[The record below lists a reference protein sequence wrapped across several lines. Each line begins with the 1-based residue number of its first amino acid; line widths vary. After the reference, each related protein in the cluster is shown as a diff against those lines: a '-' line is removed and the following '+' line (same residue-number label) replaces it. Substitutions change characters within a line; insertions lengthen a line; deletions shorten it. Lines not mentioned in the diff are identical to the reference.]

1 LNAEFQDLLK
11 GAAAACQH
19 SKVSKTETAVVYT
32 DSAKDRTLVDAFL
45 AAATLYAGEAVLVTT
60 ERRPPQTEPPAAA
73 VEALANADVV
83 FDATSNSWL
92 YTKATSRIIGSGTR
106 MLQVLVN
113 AAGVVARP
121 PDEAVIRRLGPAAK
135 LLDNAKSL
143 RVVSSIGTDLTIA
156 RGTRPTHGQAGFVD
170 KPSTWDSF
178 GTGMVN
184 FSPPEDGANGMLVL
198 NGTVHFSAHHD
209 IVVNEPVRVRV
220 ESGRI
225 VDVEQDGLDSRNV
238 AAWLAEVGDPNMYT
252 IAHVGFGLDHRSRI
266 FGGDPMG
273 WEGYLGGII
282 LAFGA
287 NISPQLGGKNPARG
301 HMDNVVHQHD
311 LFIDG
316 VKVIAAGKFTSAS
329 GLA

>member
-1 LNAEFQDLLK
+1 
-11 GAAAACQH
+11 
-19 SKVSKTETAVVYT
+19 
-32 DSAKDRTLVDAFL
+32 
-45 AAATLYAGEAVLVTT
+45 
-60 ERRPPQTEPPAAA
+60 
-73 VEALANADVV
+73 
-83 FDATSNSWL
+83 
-92 YTKATSRIIGSGTR
+92 
-106 MLQVLVN
+106 
-113 AAGVVARP
+113 
-121 PDEAVIRRLGPAAK
+121 
-135 LLDNAKSL
+135 
-143 RVVSSIGTDLTIA
+143 
-156 RGTRPTHGQAGFVD
+156 
-170 KPSTWDSF
+170 
-178 GTGMVN
+178 
-184 FSPPEDGANGMLVL
+184 
-198 NGTVHFSAHHD
+198 
-209 IVVNEPVRVRV
+209 VRV

-316 VKVIAAGKFTSAS
+316 VKVIEAGKFTSAS